1 MKSYYKRLLLWIGI
15 KALIQENAWKEFG
28 VFKSE

>member
-15 KALIQENAWKEFG
+15 KALIQENAWK